1 MIFDNKSDDLFT
13 KTNKNVL
20 MRKESLENLILK
32 GHIENKR
39 EVVHNLLN
47 EMVLM
52 VGRTNTRRDSKKIN
66 FSKSY
71 KR

>member
-1 MIFDNKSDDLFT
+1 MIFDNKSDELFT
-13 KTNKNVL
+13 KTNKNLL
-20 MRKESLENLILK
+20 MRKESLENLILN

-52 VGRTNTRRDSKKIN
+52 VGRTD
-66 FSKSY
+66 
-71 KR
+71 